1 MPDYSNLEIDLDKTN
16 RSFVIERL
24 LNLKNA
30 LSSSIP
36 QKSTDKNFIL
46 ATWNIREFERATY
59 GDRLSETYYYIAEII
74 SHFDLVAVQ
83 EVREDLNALRRLKNI
98 LGEHWNYLVS
108 DITEGSAGNGER
120 MAYLYDSR
128 KVRFCNVAGE
138 IVLPPKATKIKKTGN
153 KKSAIKYEPIAQF
166 SRTPYL
172 VSFQSGWFKF
182 YLCTVHIL
190 YGDDKDV
197 SKRTDEIKNI
207 AMFFKKRALDE
218 NKYDE
223 NNDLWNRQ
231 NFILLGDFNII
242 DRTNET
248 FKALTYKTDF
258 KIPDSLL
265 KTNLEGSNVLKDKY
279 YDQIVFNSNEK
290 VCNVTQGAA
299 GIFDYFEYVF
309 KKDENDFKH
318 YINDMKVAKAR
329 SASKSKTPDM
339 GYYSK
344 WRTYQMSDHLPMWV
358 EFETDF
364 SKVFLQA
371 KVNEINN
378 V

>member
-59 GDRLSETYYYIAEII
+59 GDRLPETYYYIAEII

-153 KKSAIKYEPIAQF
+153 KKSTIKYEPIAQF

-318 YINDMKVAKAR
+318 
-329 SASKSKTPDM
+329 
-339 GYYSK
+339 
-344 WRTYQMSDHLPMWV
+344 
-358 EFETDF
+358 
-364 SKVFLQA
+364 
-371 KVNEINN
+371 
-378 V
+378 